1 MKLITVY
8 SRKSKYESQNIK
20 KEDSWFLILTLLLT
34 LLLIMEG
41 KAAGGEMK
49 EINPGHVTTGKRASF
64 MFGHIQLKV

>member
-1 MKLITVY
+1 MV
-8 SRKSKYESQNIK
+8 SHF
-20 KEDSWFLILTLLLT
+20 DSTFDS